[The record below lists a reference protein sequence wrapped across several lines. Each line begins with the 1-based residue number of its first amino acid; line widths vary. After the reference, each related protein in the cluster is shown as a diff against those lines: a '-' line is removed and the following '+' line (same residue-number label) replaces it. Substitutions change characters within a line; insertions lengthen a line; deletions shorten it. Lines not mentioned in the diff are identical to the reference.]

1 MSDWE
6 SMILRHEGTGADLA
20 LSEVSILGAFYED
33 KRDLSRVLTAFE
45 EDLARTERD
54 LDTATSSMD
63 RFQRQL
69 RDQTR
74 ALQSLVDEIKEVLVS
89 GMSWNMN
96 DWDDLVN
103 AFSRFDGLDL
113 DQPRREW
120 RAEVEVTVLMSL
132 SGDAPG
138 DIDENQIADL
148 VGQHFG
154 KGDID
159 INLMFTD
166 GHDDVDAN
174 DQNILG
180 YDISVDVDFDD

>member
-1 MSDWE
+1 M
-6 SMILRHEGTGADLA
+6 ADYMNDLVRAWGGEQRVVDCVLVDQHGGNERSLA
-20 LSEVSILGAFYED
+20 TLLTNLEVDRDRYKED
-33 KRDLSRVLTAFE
+33 FE
-45 EDLARTERD
+45 EMIRRH
-54 LDTATSSMD
+54 
-63 RFQRQL
+63 

-74 ALQSLVDEIKEVLVS
+74 ALQSLVDEIKEVLAS

-159 INLMFTD
+159 IDLMFTD

-180 YDISVDVDFDD
+180 YDLSVDVEFD